1 MQGDTEEIAEY
12 IDGKKYVLTE
22 MDKPYYTQCS
32 QCAFAEVG
40 YECVEDGYNQ
50 LLCNTYD
57 SRVWKEVK
65 IMNKLDITK
74 QEDTAGAFLA
84 AKPKTELVQPKAGTK
99 YDSGKPRYSL
109 LPPNALEEV
118 AKVLTYGSLKY
129 DDHNWMKIEKPND
142 RFFSAANRHMWAWQ
156 KGELTDS
163 ENGCNHLAAAIASLM
178 FILELEITNAKAIT

>member
-1 MQGDTEEIAEY
+1 MIKCVDIFEY
-12 IDGKKYVLTE
+12 VNGKKYVLTE
-22 MDKPYYTQCS
+22 MPSKVLTQCS
-32 QCAFAEVG
+32 QCAMLDIEGGCIEDKEG
-40 YECVEDGYNQ
+40 Y
-50 LLCNTYD
+50 LLCNSFSD
-57 SRVWKEVK
+57 HIWKEVK